1 MRVDPFVA
9 AILTSLVLGL
19 VVPVPAG
26 ARGFVDGVA
35 TAAVA
40 LLFFVYGARLP
51 TREVWDGMRNWRLQG
66 GILAS
71 TWLVF
76 PVLGIV
82 TAWLVEPLLG
92 AALAGGLLYVSLLP
106 STVQASVAFTS
117 VARGNVAGAVC
128 GATVS
133 NLLGMV
139 LTPLLVLWL
148 MGGDT
153 AGVGFGSIGDVLLH
167 LLLPFVVGQLLQ
179 PLVGAWIRARRWI
192 AVYVDRGA
200 IVLIVFSSV
209 SGAASAGAFAAVSG
223 WAIVA
228 LLAVSGAMLAIML
241 CATWFGG
248 SALGLNRADR
258 IALLMCGSKKSLATG
273 LPMASVLFP
282 VAVAGTVAV
291 PLIVFHQLQLIVCAV
306 LAQRLARSTP
316 ESDLVDLA

>member
-1 MRVDPFVA
+1 MQNIWRRVDPFVA
-9 AILTSLVLGL
+9 AILTSLALGL
-19 VVPVPAG
+19 LLPVPDT
-26 ARGFVDGVA
+26 ARGVVDGVS

-51 TREVWDGMRNWRLQG
+51 SREVWDGLRNWRLQG

-76 PVLGIV
+76 PVLGLV
-82 TAWLVEPLLG
+82 TAWLVEPALG
-92 AALAGGLLYVSLLP
+92 AGLAGGILYVSLLP

-117 VARGNVAGAVC
+117 VAHGNVAGAVC

-148 MGGDT
+148 MGAET
-153 AGVGFGSIGDVLLH
+153 AGLGMSGIGDVLLH
-167 LLLPFVVGQLLQ
+167 LLLPFVLGQLVQ
-179 PLVGAWIRARRWI
+179 PLIGAWIRARRWI
-192 AVYVDRGA
+192 SVYVDRGA

-209 SGAASAGAFAAVSG
+209 SGAASEGAFGAVSA
-223 WAIVA
+223 WALA
-228 LLAVSGAMLAIML
+228 GLLLVSAAMLAIML
-241 CATWFGG
+241 AVTWFGG
-248 SALGLNRADR
+248 RALGLDRADR
-258 IALLMCGSKKSLATG
+258 VALLMCGSKKSLATG

-291 PLIVFHQLQLIVCAV
+291 PLIVFHQLQLIVCAMI
-306 LAQRLARSTP
+306 AQRLARTAP
-316 ESDLVDLA
+316 A